1 MASGRSGV
9 LWALCPGGISPNVT
23 PSPSGFTL
31 GRPPVTFL
39 FALSSM
45 EVRWGEDS
53 ERMARLSLKF
63 QRVRFSHLLNRERKR
78 SKKKKKSRRGS
89 LDQLASL
96 D

>member
-9 LWALCPGGISPNVT
+9 LWALRPGGISPTVI

-53 ERMARLSLKF
+53 ERMARLFLTLAK
-63 QRVRFSHLLNRERKR
+63 QGDKDKQK
-78 SKKKKKSRRGS
+78 KKKKKSRRGS